1 MMEKDKQS
9 NDALRLEQD
18 ALIARLIPDASQ
30 VPDVQVLV
38 GFLGKSTREGYWR
51 LYLTIILNEYVE
63 FDEKDVVHRRAFE
76 CDESR
81 LGGTM
86 VWIRRGANLQH
97 TQSVSREAQA
107 DFLQGGITA
116 SAFGRDPGRP
126 SSGPVQVAPQQAMFL
141 SFAGHANSCVSD
153 ICNNFMGRSFMGG
166 GDVNCGGNNPFV
178 TWFGGGHCGL
188 G

>member
-1 MMEKDKQS
+1 MEKEKQS
-9 NDALRLEQD
+9 RDAPRLEPE
-18 ALIARLIPDASQ
+18 ALIERLIPDASQ

-38 GFLGKSTREGYWR
+38 GFLGKSAREGYWR

-63 FDEKDVVHRRAFE
+63 FAEEDVVHSRAFE

-97 TQSVSREAQA
+97 TRSVSREAQA
-107 DFLQGGITA
+107 DFLQGAITA
-116 SAFGRDPGRP
+116 SALGRDRARQGPGN
-126 SSGPVQVAPQQAMFL
+126 VQVAPQQAIFL

-166 GDVNCGGNNPFV
+166 GDVNCGGNDPFV
-178 TWFGGGHCGL
+178 TWFGGGHCVG
-188 G
+188 